1 MQLIDFH
8 RHLDLYPN
16 FSELIKSCEQEK
28 IYTLAVTTTPRAWSR
43 NNELTKNTK
52 YVRPALGFHPQLV
65 SSNYKSELELWEKYL
80 EQAKY
85 IGEIGIDANK
95 NYIHT
100 LPLQI
105 KIFRHILMKCSITK
119 NKVLSIHSIKATRL
133 VLDSLEELFP
143 QENGTTVL
151 HWFTGTQSEAQRAI
165 KLGCYFSINPMMTR
179 TKKGQELIKSLPIN
193 RILTET
199 DGPFVNYNIA
209 DTIDALAKIKIQTA
223 DFISAQ
229 IEKNFYKVIDRQ
241 DY

>member
-16 FSELIKSCEQEK
+16 FAELIKSCEQEK
-28 IYTLAVTTTPRAWSR
+28 IYTLAVTTTPRAWPR

-80 EQAKY
+80 EQARY

-95 NYIHT
+95 NYVQT

-105 KIFRHILMKCSITK
+105 KIFRHILMKCSKTK
-119 NKVLSIHSIKATRL
+119 NKILSIHSVKATRL

-143 QENGTTVL
+143 QENGKAVL

-165 KLGCYFSINPMMTR
+165 KLGCYFSINHMMTR
-179 TKKGQELIKSLPIN
+179 TKKGQELIKCLPIN

-199 DGPFVNYNIA
+199 DGPFVSYNIA
-209 DTIDALAKIKIQTA
+209 HTIDALAKIKIQTA

-229 IEKNFYKVIDRQ
+229 IEKNLYKITDTQ